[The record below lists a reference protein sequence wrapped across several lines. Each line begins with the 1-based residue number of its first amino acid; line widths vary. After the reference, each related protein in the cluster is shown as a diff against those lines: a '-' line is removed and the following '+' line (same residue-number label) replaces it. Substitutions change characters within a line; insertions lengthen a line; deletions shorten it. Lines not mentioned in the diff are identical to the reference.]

1 MLSTYILHTEDY
13 GQTGDITWFFSIRI
27 EFLVYT
33 SGQGGLLYLI
43 RDRRSIMDKSAQD
56 TF

>member
-43 RDRRSIMDKSAQD
+43 RDRRNIVDKSAQD